1 MTNDISRLRK
11 TVADQP
17 ITRDQF
23 FEMYARILLCFIY
36 LYVCMYVSACD
47 VMIDK
52 IDRREQELA
61 AFLAERSI
69 DWTLPNQS
77 PVMVGAFSSAE

>member
-1 MTNDISRLRK
+1 
-11 TVADQP
+11 
-17 ITRDQF
+17 
-23 FEMYARILLCFIY
+23 
-36 LYVCMYVSACD
+36 MYVSACD

-61 AFLAERSI
+61 AFLAERGI

-77 PVMVGAFSSAE
+77 PVMVAACSSAE